1 MAGVSLSAMTSFGF
15 GASKEARM
23 WRLPKQ
29 MLPHRFKMR
38 AAALHL
44 LADRMNVTEAPFKG
58 VIFKNRG
65 GTGFLINRFYH
76 FA

>member
-1 MAGVSLSAMTSFGF
+1 MAGVGLSAMTSFGF

-23 WRLPKQ
+23 WRLPQQ

-44 LADRMNVTEAPFKG
+44 LADRMHVAEAPFKG
-58 VIFKNRG
+58 IIFENRG
-65 GTGFLINRFYH
+65 GTGFLINGLHH